1 LLFDPD
7 DGLLAWLLVAK
18 ERLGIEVLTIDRL
31 TRQNWSEVSLQMR

>member
-1 LLFDPD
+1 LLFAPD
-7 DGLLAWLLVAK
+7 DSLLAWLLMAK